1 MCVGYG
7 EDTNL
12 FARVVNS
19 LKNTSILRAAPILI
33 LLFPGSISGQ
43 ANDFGITSWDTR
55 NGLPEAMV
63 QALAVRPEGGVWVAT
78 AGGLCLFNGSN
89 CKSLPIEETRRL
101 PQRSFTS
108 FFIARDQSLWA
119 GTEGGGLLHLEHGH
133 LKSFDSRNGLSDG
146 YVRAI
151 YEDTLG
157 HFWVGTDYGLFQMNG
172 AAFQHVPLGK
182 NTPPQFIHAIVEDG
196 SGRLIVGGKSLFIID
211 SGVVTSVQSWS
222 ESGQPQIKSLLFT
235 KEGRLIVGTVDGAF
249 EMARGHFR
257 RLPFPRVDIESL
269 CQSSDGAIWAGT
281 VSAGL
286 WRIMG
291 TVAAKVGFEEGNI
304 VRTVLAMTTDARGRL
319 WVGTQT
325 GLTRI
330 EETSVH
336 FIRSPALAVDRET
349 LAVSAEGSVYLVNGN
364 VYKIGNRKL
373 QQQSFPI
380 PGNTRILDALYA
392 KDRSVWLGTAGHGV
406 YRVDPKGRFT
416 QYSTRTLHRLL
427 TDYPRGISEGAHGDI
442 WIATEYGVNIIR
454 QGAGEPISLS
464 NSLPSRSVRTM
475 FLDHSGCMWIG
486 TDEGPAVYCNGMLV
500 QNQATSSLTGEEIW
514 AIAEDS
520 SHTMWFGTRQNGIYA
535 FTDSGLR
542 HLTMADGLPSDDI
555 CGLIVNQSGD
565 LWVSSLDLIFSI
577 PASSI
582 ASKRSEEDFVVPRS
596 YVLPS
601 GTEGLIFTRGRIQ
614 SALLDSH
621 GTVWFASDH
630 GVAFIDTPAHLP
642 DKGSDEPIPTIRSM
656 IIDNSFIPV
665 SAKIK
670 TPPNPRQI
678 VISFGADYLSSEQ
691 EMLLMYRLKGV
702 DNGWTISM
710 NRQQAEYSN
719 LPAGSYWF
727 ELRACARAH
736 PARWKTTAYMITVP
750 VIWYRSF
757 WFSVSLAVLFL
768 VAVLIAYLLHLRRLH
783 YGFRLILEERS
794 RVAREMHDTLIQGCN
809 GVAMLLEA
817 EASSRGEVG
826 QNSFLNIARTQIR
839 DTIFQAR
846 NALWNLRQSNAD
858 SDYLHATLRDI
869 AAHATETFS
878 IPVDVCCPS
887 KHYEIPASS
896 AHEIIMIV
904 REAVI
909 NAGTHGSPRKIVVTA
924 RILSRRFSIEVAD
937 DGIGFDV
944 AAASTPATDHYGIRG
959 MRERAAA
966 IGAQLEINS
975 IPGSGTVIRVSLA

>member
-1 MCVGYG
+1 MNG
-7 EDTNL
+7 
-12 FARVVNS
+12 
-19 LKNTSILRAAPILI
+19 LKNASILRAVPILF

-43 ANDFGITSWDTR
+43 ATDFGITSWDTR

-78 AGGLCLFNGSN
+78 EGGLCLFNGSN

-101 PQRSFTS
+101 PQKSFTS
-108 FFIARDQSLWA
+108 FFIAHDQSLWA
-119 GTEGGGLLHLEHGH
+119 GTEGGGLLHLEQGH

-151 YEDTLG
+151 YEDSRG
-157 HFWVGTDYGLFQMNG
+157 HLWVGTDYGLFQLNG

-182 NTPPQFIHAIVEDG
+182 NNPPQFVHAIVEDG

-211 SGVVTSVQSWS
+211 SGVVSSVQSWS
-222 ESGQPQIKSLLFT
+222 ESGRPQIKSLLYT
-235 KEGRLIVGTVDGAF
+235 KQGRLIIGTVDGAF
-249 EMARGHFR
+249 EMVSGHFL
-257 RLPFPRVDIESL
+257 RLPFPHVDIESL

-286 WRIMG
+286 WRIKG
-291 TVAAKVGFEEGNI
+291 TVVAKVGFEEGNF

-364 VYKIGNRKL
+364 VYRIENRKL
-373 QQQSFPI
+373 QQQSFLI
-380 PGNTRILDALYA
+380 PSNTRILDALYA
-392 KDRSVWLGTAGHGV
+392 KDRSIWLGTAGHGV
-406 YRVDPKGRFT
+406 YHMDPKGRVI
-416 QYSTRTLHRLL
+416 QYSTRTLHKLS
-427 TDYPRGISEGAHGDI
+427 TDYPRGIAEGTRGDI
-442 WIATEYGVNIIR
+442 WVATELGVDIIR
-454 QGAGEPISLS
+454 RDAGELISLS

-486 TDEGPAVYCNGMLV
+486 TDEGPAVSCNGVLV

-514 AIAEDS
+514 AIAEDAS
-520 SHTMWFGTRQNGIYA
+520 GTMWFGTRQNGIYA
-535 FTDSGLR
+535 FTDSGFR
-542 HLTMADGLPSDDI
+542 HLTVADGLPSNDI
-555 CGLIVNQSGD
+555 CGLIVNRSGD
-565 LWVSSLDLIFSI
+565 LWVSSLDMIFSF
-577 PASSI
+577 PTSSI
-582 ASKRSEEDFVVPRS
+582 AFKRSEGDFVVPRS

-601 GTEGLIFTRGRIQ
+601 GTEGLTFTRGRIQ
-614 SALLDSH
+614 NALLDSH

-630 GVAFIDTPAHLP
+630 GAAFIDTPAHSP
-642 DKGSDEPIPTIRSM
+642 DNSSDDPIPAIRSM

-665 SAKIK
+665 SAKIR

-710 NRQQAEYSN
+710 NPQQAEYSN

-727 ELRACARAH
+727 ELRACDRAQ
-736 PARWKTTAYMITVP
+736 PERWKTTTYLITVP
-750 VIWYRSF
+750 VIWYRSP
-757 WFSVSLAVLFL
+757 WFSASLAVLIL
-768 VAVLIAYLLHLRRLH
+768 VVVIVAYLMHLRRLH

-794 RVAREMHDTLIQGCN
+794 RVAREMHDTIIQGCN

-826 QNSFLNIARTQIR
+826 QNSLLNIARTQIR
-839 DTIFQAR
+839 DTIVQAR

-869 AAHATETFS
+869 AAHATATYN

-887 KHYEIPASS
+887 KHYELPASS
-896 AHEIIMIV
+896 THEIIMIV

-909 NAGTHGSPRKIVVTA
+909 NAGTHGSPRKIVITA
-924 RILSRRFSIEVAD
+924 RIVSGRFSIEVAD

-944 AAASTPATDHYGIRG
+944 AAASTPVTDHYGIRG
-959 MRERAAA
+959 MRERAAT
-966 IGAQLEINS
+966 IGAQLEIYS
-975 IPGSGTVIRVSLA
+975 IPGSGTVVRVSLS